1 MPMKLSS
8 FGEKLTNGAGI
19 VDLMQDL
26 GSALNENPNM
36 IFMGGGNPARIP
48 QMEAV
53 FETQYKKLIESSEQ
67 LYSTTGVYQSPQ
79 GEQGF
84 RREIAAMLNKQFD
97 WPVTEENI
105 AISNGSQSA
114 FYILFNLLAGQMP
127 DGSFRTIHLPLTPE
141 YIGYNDLG
149 LSDKFFTG
157 SKPEIELI
165 GDNQFK
171 YHVNF
176 DDLSVAEDTAALCV
190 SRPTNPTANMLTD
203 GEIKHLDSLAK
214 QADIPLIIDGA
225 YGMPF
230 PNINFVDVE
239 PHWNNNTILV
249 LSLSKLGLP
258 GVRTGIVIAS
268 KEVTKAFSN
277 ANTVINLA
285 SGNIGPSLTRDLF
298 ASDKIVDLSK
308 QYVQPFYKQRS
319 QQVMALFQQAMT
331 DIPCRIHL
339 SEGAIFLWL
348 WFEGLPITS
357 EVLYQRLK
365 QRGVLVVSGH
375 HFFAGVDHDWPH
387 QHQCIRVSY
396 VQDLAE
402 IENGIK
408 IIAEEAELAYQQG

>member
-1 MPMKLSS
+1 MKLSS
-8 FGEKLTNGAGI
+8 FGEKLTNGSGI

-53 FETQYKKLIESSEQ
+53 FKTQYKKLIESSEQ

-190 SRPTNPTANMLTD
+190 SRPTNPTSNMLTD
-203 GEIKHLDSLAK
+203 DEIKHLDSLAK

-225 YGMPF
+225 YGVPF
-230 PNINFVDVE
+230 PNINFVDIE
-239 PHWNNNTILV
+239 PHWNNNTVLV

-402 IENGIK
+402 IEKGIK
-408 IIAEEAELAYQQG
+408 IIAEEAKLAYQQG